1 MQETPWKSIQS
12 TETLSVSNVHLLSFP
27 ALLYAS
33 IFGNVTTI
41 FQQMY
46 STTGRYHDMLNSV
59 REFMKIHDVP
69 KSLSERVLDYVVST
83 WAITKGIDTA
93 KVHKINIQTLLSAA
107 IYRSRL
113 QQSTSIL
120 RILFDRSTK
129 NPFLCHTEIPFIWKS
144 YPRCLNY
151 EMMWQLCKL
160 T

>member
-1 MQETPWKSIQS
+1 MQFN
-12 TETLSVSNVHLLSFP
+12 LFSFP

-93 KVHKINIQTLLSAA
+93 KVNELNDE
-107 IYRSRL
+107 
-113 QQSTSIL
+113 SITGHPHL
-120 RILFDRSTK
+120 
-129 NPFLCHTEIPFIWKS
+129 
-144 YPRCLNY
+144 
-151 EMMWQLCKL
+151 
-160 T
+160 